1 MSFFLREDVT
11 KLKRLDAETRLLGKN
26 HIETITDLTQ
36 YQKTVLAE
44 IDSLTAQRQELRKEL
59 RRLVRKG
66 NSADIGAAKNKINAI
81 SNRLR
86 GLRKEVVLC
95 DDIAQRSGQIRENTE
110 RLITRKEFNR
120 KEKSKDELFR

>member
-1 MSFFLREDVT
+1 MT

-59 RRLVRKG
+59 RRLVR
-66 NSADIGAAKNKINAI
+66 
-81 SNRLR
+81 
-86 GLRKEVVLC
+86 
-95 DDIAQRSGQIRENTE
+95 
-110 RLITRKEFNR
+110 
-120 KEKSKDELFR
+120 